1 MKHLNNSLLIL
12 TCLLITACS
21 GTRHLPT
28 GEKLYVGATLVV
40 ESEDAINKG
49 LIKRATKDALRPQP
63 NTSYVGMRPKLVLY
77 QAAGKNP
84 SSKFRLWLK
93 KMGEA
98 PVLMSSIKPEATA
111 TLIDAKLFNLGF
123 FTSNTTSDITE
134 KRHTANVVY
143 TSRVSTPFRMKEL
156 TYAIS
161 DDSISNLILANTNQS
176 LLNVGDAYNLD
187 QLKNERLRI
196 DALLKNNGYFNFSP
210 EYLLFKADTSNM
222 DHGILFTLTLKDS
235 IPSNAFTKYRI
246 NHVVVNQNYS
256 LNDPGLLTA
265 TDSISYENRVILG
278 NESQQYLMPR
288 IISQSIYFRKGD
300 VFSHVNHTNTLK
312 RFMSMGMF
320 KLVQLNYAVNKDSI
334 PGLLDVTILLTPL
347 SKYSFSAEMNAV
359 TKSNNYTGPRMN
371 LSLLNRNT
379 FKGGELL
386 NFNLAGTYEAQL
398 SGKDKGLYSY
408 SYSPQLE
415 LTFPRFLMPFD
426 FPTSN
431 RFYNPKTSALLSYN
445 YLKKVNYFDM
455 HTFKLVL
462 GYRWMETIRQA
473 YELNPI
479 DVSFS
484 SIRNKSTTFSALLE
498 SNPFLKKS
506 YEEQFIAGSSLSFTY
521 SDQMIPDKK
530 VQSFVQVKT
539 ELAGNVLSLANT
551 LAGRSISSDHP
562 AKVAGSIYSQFA
574 KISLEGRVF
583 YTLSSGNKV
592 ALRVFTGVGK
602 PYGNSAVLPY
612 TRQFFSGGPNSLRAF
627 QLNSVGPG
635 NYFQDTHL
643 QGFLQTGGDV
653 KLEMNAEY
661 RFNIFSYFKGALFV
675 DAGNVW
681 LLTSNPTTAGIPF
694 AISGFTDQ
702 VAVGAGLGLRV
713 DLSFFILRFDLAMP
727 LRKPWFEGNN
737 HWVTHQIDVGS
748 SVWRKDNL
756 VLNVAI
762 GYPF

>member
-12 TCLLITACS
+12 AYLFITACS
-21 GTRHLPT
+21 GIRHLPS
-28 GEKLYVGATLVV
+28 GEKLYVGATVVV

-63 NTSYVGMRPKLVLY
+63 NTSYFGMRPKLVLY

-84 SSKFRLWLK
+84 TGTFRLWLK

-111 TLIDAKLFNLGF
+111 TLIDAKLFNMGF
-123 FTSNTTSDITE
+123 FTSYTTSGITE

-143 TSRVSTPFRMKEL
+143 TSRVSAPFRMKEL

-161 DDSISNLILANTNQS
+161 DDSISCLILADSNQS

-210 EYLLFKADTSNM
+210 EYLLFKADTSNL

-235 IPSNAFTKYRI
+235 IPSNALTKYRI

-256 LNDPGLLTA
+256 LNDTGLLTA
-265 TDSISYENRVILG
+265 HM
-278 NESQQYLMPR
+278 YLKPR
-288 IISQSIYFRKGD
+288 IISHSISFHKGD
-300 VFSHVNHTNTLK
+300 VYSYVNHTKTLK

-320 KLVQLNYAVNKDSI
+320 KLVQVNYAVNKDSI
-334 PGLLDVTILLTPL
+334 PGLLDVTVLLTPL
-347 SKYSFSAEMNAV
+347 AKYSFSAEMNAV

-386 NFNLAGTYEAQL
+386 NFNLAGSYEAQL
-398 SGKDKGLYSY
+398 SGRDKGLYSY

-431 RFYNPKTSALLSYN
+431 RFYNPKTSALLAYN

-473 YELNPI
+473 YELSPI

-484 SIRNKSTTFSALLE
+484 SIRNKSTSFSALLE

-506 YEEQFIAGSSLSFTY
+506 YEEQFIAGSSFSFTY
-521 SDQMIPDKK
+521 SDQMIPGKK
-530 VQSFVQVKT
+530 VQSFVQLKT

-574 KISLEGRVF
+574 KLSLEGRVF
-583 YTLSSGNKV
+583 YATSSGNKV
-592 ALRVFTGVGK
+592 ALRLFTGVGK
-602 PYGNSAVLPY
+602 PYGNSSVLPY

-681 LLTSNPTTAGIPF
+681 LLQSNPTTVGIPF
-694 AISGFTDQ
+694 AFSGFTDQ

>member
-1 MKHLNNSLLIL
+1 MKHLINSLLIL
-12 TCLLITACS
+12 TCLFITACS

-28 GEKLYVGATLVV
+28 GEKLYVGANIVV
-40 ESEDAINKG
+40 ESGDHINKG

-63 NTSYVGMRPKLVLY
+63 NKSYFGMRPKLVLY

-84 SSKFRLWLK
+84 TSKFRLWLK

-98 PVLMSSIKPEATA
+98 PVLMSTIKPEATA
-111 TLIDAKLFNLGF
+111 TVIDAKLFNLGF
-123 FTSNTTSDITE
+123 FTSYTTSGITE
-134 KRHTANVVY
+134 KKHTANVVY
-143 TSRVSTPFRMKEL
+143 TSRVSTPFHMKEL

-161 DDSISNLILANTNQS
+161 DDSISSLMLANKDQS
-176 LLNVGDAYNLD
+176 LLKAGDTYNLD

-210 EYLLFKADTSNM
+210 EYLLFKADTSNT
-222 DHGILFTLTLKDS
+222 DHGIHFILTLKDS
-235 IPSNAFTKYRI
+235 IPSNALTKYRI
-246 NHVVVNQNYS
+246 NYIVVNQNYS
-256 LNDPGLLTA
+256 LNELGLLKTHM
-265 TDSISYENRVILG
+265 
-278 NESQQYLMPR
+278 YLKPR

-300 VFSHVNHTNTLK
+300 VFSHLNHTKTLK
-312 RFMSMGMF
+312 RFMSMGIF

-347 SKYSFSAEMNAV
+347 SKFSFSAEVDAV

-371 LSLLNRNT
+371 LSMLNRNT

-408 SYSPQLE
+408 SYTPQLE

-484 SIRNKSTTFSALLE
+484 SIRNKSTSFSTLLE

-506 YEEQFIAGSSLSFTY
+506 YEEQFIAGSSFSFTY

-530 VQSFVQVKT
+530 VQLFVQLKT

-574 KISLEGRVF
+574 KLSLEGRVF
-583 YTLSSGNKV
+583 YAVSSGNKV

-602 PYGNSAVLPY
+602 PYGNSSVLPY

-661 RFNIFSYFKGALFV
+661 RFNIISYFKGALFV

-681 LLTSNPTTAGIPF
+681 LLKSNPTTVGIPF

-737 HWVTHQIDVGS
+737 HWVTHQIDFGS